1 MKDHPYFCDI
11 LTNKPHEKGTQLTYK
26 MLQTLEN
33 HKVK

>member
-11 LTNKPHEKGTQLTYK
+11 LTNKPHEKQLTYK
-26 MLQTLEN
+26 ILQTLEN